1 MLSIEVFT
9 RADLSRVLERATVD
23 KKPGMTIEDAL
34 RAQLPAYTPEAA
46 ARAYVSLYA
55 DGVKIPQ
62 DLWAGYLVRDTR
74 QLRIVIEAGGITA
87 GVIIAIISVVLAV
100 ASAVYGI
107 IMANRLGKAG
117 PTDTKQGSSIY
128 DVNAQ
133 GNQVNLTNVVPENFG
148 HFKRF
153 PDYLADR
160 HVFYRNNTQFVD
172 MILCQG
178 CGSYEHAA
186 DHSDVYVGE
195 TPINELPG
203 CSIYVI
209 EPGEE
214 MTAENTPGDRS
225 WYCFYSST
233 EVTSSGHALEPAVTE
248 IDQSSQ
254 NEASATF
261 TGDTFA
267 GGYYT
272 YGGGVNWGCAGPT
285 GGAVRIYKPL
295 DLHWSAGSYF
305 ALSGSISVRQIGT
318 ADDVTDNQDG
328 TSTITAALAA
338 YFNNANQAL
347 HRAWLRARETDPD
360 TGTITAA
367 GDAVNITITAITA
380 VTYTTMSGT
389 GGPVI
394 STDEAS
400 YTITSQAELLGVSYS
415 GDDADLTFDTL
426 ELELPPYP
434 AAPAVPPGAQNVTT
448 AQRLE
453 ISINQPIPAD
463 YTWGNDNGLYEILE
477 ITDHTYKVRKVT
489 SSYDPVPGWVEFWA
503 QGTTQTGLSFT
514 LDENSQSGAYVGPY
528 RACPYGAESNI
539 FEYDIRFP
547 GGLGYLQ
554 DDGTFRDLTVEIE
567 IGYRAAGS
575 SDAWTTVTRSFTD
588 HTNDELAFTFQL
600 ETEQPGNLEFRMR
613 NLSESSNSTR
623 ALEEVRWVGLKSVIS
638 TRNSYAGM
646 TTMIGRFKGSETLSE
661 LSANQVATYWTRKLP
676 DIESGDLTATR
687 ALAPAVKYVVNTS
700 KYAGIIDQESLLEY
714 NDIWE
719 AQGIKLD
726 GTIDGD
732 GTLLQVLRDILSVG
746 FAAPVIDNN
755 KLAFTRLHLRGE
767 NEPLAQIFTPQ
778 NLTGSPQI
786 TFNLPREEDT
796 DEVVVEYTDPATYKT
811 AMIYC
816 HTDENG
822 DAEITEYPQSVHQER
837 LKAFGVTE
845 RRQAEAM
852 GMRRLRYLRSTR
864 VTYKIQ
870 TEMDGL
876 NCQYNDLVGL
886 VLDEELSNITGRIT
900 AHGLTLDAITTDMEI
915 PEELSTGVIYIR
927 KKDGTS
933 MSTTYTRQDSHHL
946 TLADPLPEWDPR
958 FGEDLE
964 LPFFAIGNMVTCWVT
979 AVEPQDKRVTLTLT
993 NYAPEVFTD
1002 DL

>member
-1 MLSIEVFT
+1 MLKIEVYG
-9 RADLSRVLERATVD
+9 RNDLSYVLERAYVH

-34 RAQLPAYTPEAA
+34 REQLPAYTPEAA
-46 ARAYVSLYA
+46 ARAYVSIYA
-55 DGVKIPQ
+55 DGIKIPQ
-62 DLWAGYLVRDTR
+62 GLWGRVRIQDTGT
-74 QLRIVIEAGGITA
+74 LRIVIEAGGLEAST
-87 GVIIAIISVVLAV
+87 IIAIISVVAAV

-107 IMANRLGKAG
+107 IMMNKLGKAG

-133 GNQVNLTNVVPENFG
+133 GNQINLTNVVPENFG

-186 DHSDVYVGE
+186 DHSDIYIGE

-214 MTAENTPGDRS
+214 MTAENTPGDHS

-233 EVTSSGHALEPAVTE
+233 EVTASGHELKATVTE

-254 NEASATF
+254 SDPSVTF
-261 TGDTFA
+261 NADTFA

-272 YGGGVNWGCAGPT
+272 YAGGTSWGCAGPT
-285 GGAVRIYKPL
+285 GGPVRIFNPL
-295 DLHWSAGSYF
+295 DLGWGVGSYF
-305 ALSGSISVRQIGT
+305 TISGSVGVRQIGT
-318 ADDVTDNQDG
+318 ADDITDNLDG

-338 YFNNANQAL
+338 YFNNGNQAL
-347 HRAWLRARETDPD
+347 HRAWLRARETDPV
-360 TGTITAA
+360 TGTITTA
-367 GDAVNITITAITA
+367 GDAVNVTVTAITA
-380 VTYTTMSGT
+380 VSYSIMGGT
-389 GGPVI
+389 GGPELH
-394 STDEAS
+394 TDEARYS
-400 YTITSQAELLGVSYS
+400 ITSQAELLGVSYT
-415 GDDADLTFDTL
+415 GDDAELIFDTL
-426 ELELPPYP
+426 ELEIPPYP
-434 AAPAVPPGAQNVTT
+434 SAPATPPGAQSITT
-448 AQRLE
+448 EQRLE
-453 ISINQPIPAD
+453 VSINQPIPAD
-463 YTWGNDNGLYEILE
+463 YTWGNDNGIYEILE

-489 SSYDPVPGWVEFWA
+489 SSYDPVSGWVEFWA
-503 QGTTQTGLSFT
+503 QGTTQSRLTFT
-514 LDENSQSGAYVGPY
+514 LDESSGSGAYVGPY
-528 RACPYGAESNI
+528 RACPYGAEASI
-539 FEYDIRFP
+539 FEYDISFP
-547 GGLGYLQ
+547 SGLGYLQ

-567 IGYRAAGS
+567 IGYRRAGS
-575 SDAWTTVTRSFTD
+575 SDAWTTTTRNFTN
-588 HTNDELAFTFQL
+588 HTNDELAYTFQL

-613 NLSESSNSTR
+613 NLSEASNNTR

-638 TRNSYAGM
+638 TRNHYDGM

-676 DIESGDLTATR
+676 DIETGVLTTTR
-687 ALAPAVKYVVNTS
+687 ELAPAVKYVINS
-700 KYAGIIDQESLLEY
+700 SRYAGIIDQASLREY
-714 NDIWE
+714 NTIWN
-719 AQGIKLD
+719 AKGIKLD
-726 GTIDGD
+726 GTLDGD

-746 FAAPVIDNN
+746 FAAPVINNN
-755 KLAFTRLHLRGE
+755 KLAFTRLHLQGA

-811 AMIYC
+811 AMLYC
-816 HTDENG
+816 HVDANG

-845 RRQAEAM
+845 RRQAVAM

-864 VTYKIQ
+864 VTYRIQ

-900 AHGLTLDAITTDMEI
+900 GHGLTLDDITTDMEI
-915 PEELSTGVIYIR
+915 PEALGTGVIYIR

-946 TLADPLPEWDPR
+946 TLADALPEWDPR
-958 FGEDLE
+958 YGEDLE
-964 LPFFAIGNMVTCWVT
+964 PPFFAIGNMVTCWVT

>member
-1 MLSIEVFT
+1 MLKIEVYG
-9 RADLSRVLERATVD
+9 RNDLSYVLERAYVH

-34 RAQLPAYTPEAA
+34 REQLPAYTPEAA

-55 DGVKIPQ
+55 DGIKIPQ
-62 DLWAGYLVRDTR
+62 GLWRRVSIQDTGT
-74 QLRIVIEAGGITA
+74 LRIVIEAGGLEA
-87 GVIIAIISVVLAV
+87 SAIIAIIAVVAAV

-107 IMANRLGKAG
+107 IMANKLGKAG

-133 GNQVNLTNVVPENFG
+133 GNQVNLTNVVPETFG

-186 DHSDVYVGE
+186 DHSDIYIGE

-214 MTAENTPGDRS
+214 MTAENTPGDHS

-233 EVTSSGHALEPAVTE
+233 EVTASGHELKATVTE

-254 NEASATF
+254 SDPSVTF
-261 TGDTFA
+261 NADTFA

-272 YGGGVNWGCAGPT
+272 YAGGTSWGCAGPT
-285 GGAVRIYKPL
+285 GGPVRIFNPL
-295 DLHWSAGSYF
+295 DLGWSVGTYF
-305 ALSGSISVRQIGT
+305 TISGSVGVRQIGT
-318 ADDVTDNQDG
+318 ADDITDNLDG

-338 YFNNANQAL
+338 YFNNGNRAL

-367 GDAVNITITAITA
+367 GDAVNVTVTAITA
-380 VTYTTMSGT
+380 VSYSIMGGT
-389 GGPVI
+389 GGPELH
-394 STDEAS
+394 TDEARYS
-400 YTITSQAELLGVSYS
+400 ITSQAELLGVSYT
-415 GDDADLTFDTL
+415 GDDAELTFDTL
-426 ELELPPYP
+426 ELEIPPYP
-434 AAPAVPPGAQNVTT
+434 SAPATPPGAQSITT
-448 AQRLE
+448 EQRLE
-453 ISINQPIPAD
+453 VSINQPIPAD

-489 SSYDPVPGWVEFWA
+489 SSYDPVSGWAEFWA
-503 QGTTQTGLSFT
+503 QGATQGRLTFT
-514 LDENSQSGAYVGPY
+514 LDESSGSGAYVGPY
-528 RACPYGAESNI
+528 RACPYGAEASI
-539 FEYDIRFP
+539 FEYDISFP
-547 GGLGYLQ
+547 SGLGYLQ
-554 DDGTFRDLTVEIE
+554 DDGTFRDLTVEVE
-567 IGYRAAGS
+567 IGYRRAGS
-575 SDAWTTVTRSFTD
+575 SDAWTTTTRSFTN
-588 HTNDELAFTFQL
+588 HTNDELAYTFQL

-613 NLSESSNSTR
+613 NLSDASNNTR

-638 TRNSYAGM
+638 TRNHYDGM

-676 DIESGDLTATR
+676 DIETGVLTATR
-687 ALAPAVKYVVNTS
+687 ELAPAVKYVINS
-700 KYAGIIDQESLLEY
+700 SRYAGIIDQASLREY
-714 NDIWE
+714 NAIWN
-719 AQGIKLD
+719 AKGIKLD

-746 FAAPVIDNN
+746 FAAPVINNN
-755 KLAFTRLHLRGE
+755 KLAFTRLHLQGA

-811 AMIYC
+811 AMLYC
-816 HTDENG
+816 HVDANG

-845 RRQAEAM
+845 RRQAVAM

-864 VTYKIQ
+864 VTYRIQ

-900 AHGLTLDAITTDMEI
+900 EHGLTLDAITTDMEI
-915 PEELSTGVIYIR
+915 PEALGAGVIYIR

-958 FGEDLE
+958 YGEDLE
-964 LPFFAIGNMVTCWVT
+964 PPFFAIGNMVTCWVT